1 MSGVESEVKSGA
13 TPGVRLAILRDM
25 DTRPEMEVR
34 VAGEVAPPELTP
46 GAARVLL
53 RILRKD
59 VERRVTEAASPG
71 FDPREVLAS

>member
-1 MSGVESEVKSGA
+1 
-13 TPGVRLAILRDM
+13 M
-25 DTRPEMEVR
+25 DTRPETEVR

-53 RILRKD
+53 RILRKEL
-59 VERRVTEAASPG
+59 ERRVTEDASPG